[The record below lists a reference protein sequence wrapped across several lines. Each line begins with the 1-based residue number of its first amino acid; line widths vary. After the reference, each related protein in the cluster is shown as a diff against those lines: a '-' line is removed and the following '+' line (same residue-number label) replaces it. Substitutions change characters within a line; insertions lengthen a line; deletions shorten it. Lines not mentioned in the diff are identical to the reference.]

1 MSPAPTA
8 ISLTPAADEPVAPA
22 TTAAQLTLGLA
33 AEDTEH
39 AEKIALSANG
49 THSLEG

>member
-1 MSPAPTA
+1 MKSEPN
-8 ISLTPAADEPVAPA
+8 ADEPVTPA

-39 AEKIALSANG
+39 TEKIAQSANG
-49 THSLEG
+49 THSFEG